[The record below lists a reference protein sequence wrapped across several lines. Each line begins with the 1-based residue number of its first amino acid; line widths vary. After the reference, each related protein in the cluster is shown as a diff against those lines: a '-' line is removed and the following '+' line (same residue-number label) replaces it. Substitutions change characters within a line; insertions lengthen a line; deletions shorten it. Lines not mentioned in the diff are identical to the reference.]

1 MEGLAPTL
9 QICMELRM
17 SLERGESLHAG
28 LRSPL
33 MRPSGSWRGDIQRML
48 RHFEQYGNLRDF
60 TVSSSS
66 PYRRELI
73 SLVGLGLSGAPVV
86 AKLRELEVEIRWA
99 CQDELDL
106 FIARLP
112 LRALLPVLLIQ
123 FPAFLI
129 LLFGPILSE
138 FTRSLSQ

>member
-1 MEGLAPTL
+1 
-9 QICMELRM
+9 
-17 SLERGESLHAG
+17 
-28 LRSPL
+28 
-33 MRPSGSWRGDIQRML
+33 ML